1 MKEYKYKI
9 NGNVYKVAI
18 GDIEDN
24 IAHVEVNGTPYKVE
38 MEKAPKAVVKPV
50 VRPVATTPAAPTTT
64 VVKPA
69 APSSG
74 KSGVKSPLPGVILD
88 IKVNVGDAVKKGQ
101 TIIILEA
108 MKMENNIN
116 ADKDGKITA
125 INVSK
130 GESVLEGTDLVII
143 DNMGEFINFIGNN
156 LADFWTYT
164 GFANATFG
172 HIVMI
177 FFGLLFIYLAV
188 AKEFEPMLLIPI
200 GFGILIGNIPFNM
213 EAGLKVGIYEEGSV
227 LNILYQGVTS
237 GWYPP
242 LIFLGIGAMTDF
254 SALISNPK
262 LMLIGAAAQFGIFG
276 AYMIALAMG
285 FDPMQAGAI
294 GIIGGADG
302 PTAIFLSSKLAPN
315 LMGAIAYQP
324 IRIWRWYRSSSHL
337 SCVCSLPSTNV

>member
-64 VVKPA
+64 VVKP
-69 APSSG
+69 
-74 KSGVKSPLPGVILD
+74 VILD

-143 DNMGEFINFIGNN
+143 E
-156 LADFWTYT
+156 
-164 GFANATFG
+164 
-172 HIVMI
+172 
-177 FFGLLFIYLAV
+177 
-188 AKEFEPMLLIPI
+188 
-200 GFGILIGNIPFNM
+200 
-213 EAGLKVGIYEEGSV
+213 
-227 LNILYQGVTS
+227 
-237 GWYPP
+237 
-242 LIFLGIGAMTDF
+242 
-254 SALISNPK
+254 
-262 LMLIGAAAQFGIFG
+262 
-276 AYMIALAMG
+276 
-285 FDPMQAGAI
+285 
-294 GIIGGADG
+294 
-302 PTAIFLSSKLAPN
+302 
-315 LMGAIAYQP
+315 
-324 IRIWRWYRSSSHL
+324 
-337 SCVCSLPSTNV
+337 